1 MTLYLDSSAL
11 VSAVID
17 GRNRAQVL
25 DALSGDADWCA
36 SALTLTEALALVP
49 RLTDEPVLQRDV
61 EDEMRLL
68 WDRVAVVPVDQR
80 CLDRAAQISR
90 EQPVRLADAI
100 HLAAADRLPRPISFV
115 TFDSAQIPVALSLGF
130 DVISASL

>member
-11 VSAVID
+11 ISAVID

-25 DALSGDADWCA
+25 DALSGDGDWCA
-36 SALTLTEALALVP
+36 SALALTESLALVP

-61 EDEMRLL
+61 EDEVRLL

-80 CLDRAAQISR
+80 CLDRAAQIVR

-115 TFDSAQIPVALSLGF
+115 TFDSAQIPVAMSLGF
-130 DVISASL
+130 DVISA

>member
-11 VSAVID
+11 ISAVID

-25 DALSGDADWCA
+25 DALSGDDDWCA
-36 SALTLTEALALVP
+36 SALALTEALALVP

-61 EDEMRLL
+61 EDEVRLL

-80 CLDRAAQISR
+80 CLDRAAQIVR

-115 TFDSAQIPVALSLGF
+115 TFDSAQIPVAMSLGF
-130 DVISASL
+130 DVISA

>member
-25 DALSGDADWCA
+25 DALSGDPDWCA
-36 SALTLTEALALVP
+36 SAIALTEALALVP

-80 CLDRAAQISR
+80 CLDRAGQISR

-130 DVISASL
+130 DVISA

>member
-11 VSAVID
+11 ISAVID
-17 GRNRAQVL
+17 GRNRALVL
-25 DALSGDADWCA
+25 GALSADADWCA
-36 SALTLTEALALVP
+36 SALALTEALALVP
-49 RLTDEPVLQRDV
+49 RLTNEPVLQRDV

-130 DVISASL
+130 DVISA

>member
-1 MTLYLDSSAL
+1 MTLYLDSSAF

-36 SALTLTEALALVP
+36 SALALAEALALVP

-100 HLAAADRLPRPISFV
+100 HLAAADRLPRPLSFL

-130 DVISASL
+130 DVISA